1 MTYRPEKASLA
12 AGGGERGYFR
22 RLKLRHSQDGVIVED
37 RERGRWV
44 SLPRARERAE
54 TSLGEEQCRETLALL
69 AGGAA
74 AREQVGRLLEAVGGE
89 ESVAADPGEA
99 GLPFE
104 ARSLRA
110 FSLWEAH
117 YEGSARMLVKRFFP
131 PPVRRV
137 AAGFER
143 LTRRTFPPFKP
154 NGRFYEVPAFYLGNH
169 TAMLAD
175 GEQMP
180 WPSHTDFL
188 DFELE
193 LACVLARPLGPD
205 PTPEEARAAIG
216 GWLVLNDWSAR
227 EVQAEEARHGMF
239 GPAVKSKT
247 FANSLGPDLIT
258 PEELP
263 DWTAATGRVRVDG
276 ELWCEGGTA
285 GPAHE
290 IGAMIAY
297 AAAGERLG
305 AGDVISTGT
314 MPGCCGLE
322 HDRWLRPGQ
331 TVELEIDGIG
341 TVANRI
347 GERPA

>member
-1 MTYRPEKASLA
+1 ML
-12 AGGGERGYFR
+12 
-22 RLKLRHSQDGVIVED
+22 VED

-54 TSLGEEQCRETLALL
+54 TALGEQECGEMLLLL
-69 AGGAA
+69 AGGEADRA
-74 AREQVGRLLEAVGGE
+74 EVERLLDAVAGE
-89 ESVAADPGEA
+89 SDVAADPGGA

-110 FSLWEAH
+110 FSLWPAH

-154 NGRFYEVPAFYLGNH
+154 NERFYETPAFYLGNH

-175 GEQMP
+175 GEEMP
-180 WPSHTDFL
+180 WPSHTEFL

-205 PTPEEARAAIG
+205 PGPAEAREAIG

-247 FANSLGPDLIT
+247 FANSLGPDVIT

-263 DWTAATGRVRVDG
+263 EWTAATGRVRVDG
-276 ELWCEGGTA
+276 EIWCEGGTA
-285 GPAHE
+285 DPVHG
-290 IGAMIAY
+290 IGELIAY

-305 AGDVISTGT
+305 PGDVISTGT

-322 HDRWLRPGQ
+322 LDRWPQPGQ

-341 TVANRI
+341 AVANRI
-347 GERPA
+347 GARP